1 MRISASLL
9 VLSYVLVAC
18 GGGGGSDPAPPPP
31 PAVAPLT
38 ITAANY
44 VAVAQESLSSST
56 YLVDAAGLVTGAQ
69 ISDADVLVKFGQ
81 AQASKLPNWLS
92 SRPSQVTGAV
102 QSYTEQCPGG
112 GTLSITETDV
122 NGNNRADAGDSVSLT
137 ASNCVF
143 QGSVLNGGLFL
154 TINSLTGNLD
164 TAPFSASITLAFT
177 NLSAKSS
184 SSTTTGNGSFEL
196 SVNARTSTDQSFTLK
211 TKSFAASSIYGGATY
226 SRTLTGYAV
235 SVDLSPPSTKTS
247 VDGTL
252 ASSAFESKSV
262 TIGTSAAFVRSTS
275 QAYPASGQATA
286 TGANGGLV
294 RITAIDSTQVKIEL
308 DADANGTFETS
319 VTKRWDE
326 LV

>member
-9 VLSYVLVAC
+9 VLSSVLVAC
-18 GGGGGSDPAPPPP
+18 GGGGSDPAPTPP
-31 PAVAPLT
+31 PAVTPLT
-38 ITAANY
+38 LTSANY
-44 VAVAQESLSSST
+44 IAVAQESLSSST
-56 YLVDAAGLVTGAQ
+56 YLVETASLVTGAQ

-81 AQASKLPNWLS
+81 AQALKLPNWLS
-92 SRPSQVTGAV
+92 SRPAQVTGAV
-102 QSYTEQCPGG
+102 QSHTEPCADG
-112 GTLSITETDV
+112 GTLSITETDA

-143 QGSVLNGGLFL
+143 QGSVLNGGLL
-154 TINSLTGNLD
+154 LSINNLTGNLD
-164 TAPFSASITLAFT
+164 AAPYSASFTLAFT

-226 SRTLTGYAV
+226 SRTLTGYTV
-235 SVDLSPPSTKTS
+235 SVDLSAISSSTKA
-247 VDGTL
+247 DGTL

-262 TIGTSAAFVRSTS
+262 TIATSAAFVRSTS

-286 TGANGGLV
+286 TGANGGMI
-294 RITAIDSTQVKIEL
+294 RITAIDSTSVKIEL

-319 VTKRWDE
+319 VTKRWNE